1 MIIIIKP
8 SKLKKGDTVAIV
20 SLSSGLAGEAEILWR
35 TNQGIQRLENEFGL
49 NVKVMPHALKGLAYV
64 REHPECRAEDLNEA
78 LKDQEVKAIIS
89 CIGGEDA
96 RRISPYV
103 DLKTIAANPKIFSG
117 YSDTTT
123 IHLMF
128 YKMNVVSFYG
138 QALLTDFAENV
149 EMDSYTVENFRKC
162 WFTSNEI
169 GEIKT
174 ANYIRPYGLEWDI
187 KNKAISRPI
196 LKQKG
201 LEVLNGNQKVSGKLV
216 GGNLETFVDLMSTS
230 FFPDL
235 EDFNNAILFLETSE
249 DTPTPKVFSAY
260 LEQLLKKGILE
271 RINGML
277 FGKPF
282 NNIYYESYK
291 KEILEIISKCNNPKM
306 TVFYNLS
313 FGHNEPKHMIPYGL
327 TAEINALT
335 GQFSIN
341 DSGVQSN

>member
-1 MIIIIKP
+1 MIKP

-138 QALLTDFAENV
+138 QALLIDFAENV
-149 EMDSYTVENFRKC
+149 EMDSYTVENIRKC

-271 RINGML
+271 
-277 FGKPF
+277 
-282 NNIYYESYK
+282 
-291 KEILEIISKCNNPKM
+291 IISKCNNPKM

>member
-1 MIIIIKP
+1 MIKP

-149 EMDSYTVENFRKC
+149 EMDSYTVENIRKC

-169 GEIKT
+169 GEIKA

-235 EDFNNAILFLETSE
+235 ENFNNAILFLETSE

-282 NNIYYESYK
+282 KNIYYESYK

-327 TAEINALT
+327 TAEVNALT